1 MYPLSKHV
9 RLLLDCC
16 GKPCLIGP
24 LTLNSLMYVQFHP
37 RSRSPSSFLRA
48 LQAISDLIRSITSLP
63 SEITLISLPPAPLL
77 ELVCLA
83 ADRQLTAV
91 WLTLVS
97 RLVVQL
103 EPPSFISLKT
113 EPAGDTKQ
121 LVDQAARSI
130 VISSIRVL
138 QVPGVMEE
146 VCSNSEILCTSLIL
160 FQNPDLVQ
168 AFFSCVESVGST
180 GFLNLSQL
188 YSRSL

>member
-1 MYPLSKHV
+1 M
-9 RLLLDCC
+9 C
-16 GKPCLIGP
+16 GPIYCGGSHL
-24 LTLNSLMYVQFHP
+24 FP
-37 RSRSPSSFLRA
+37 RT

-63 SEITLISLPPAPLL
+63 LEATLVSLPPAPLL

-83 ADRQLTAV
+83 ADRQLTGV

-113 EPAGDTKQ
+113 EPGGDTRQ

-138 QVPGVMEE
+138 QMPGVMEE
-146 VCSNSEILCTSLIL
+146 VCTM
-160 FQNPDLVQ
+160 Q
-168 AFFSCVESVGST
+168 
-180 GFLNLSQL
+180 
-188 YSRSL
+188 